1 MGLLGPFDGHPDPLE
16 QGLRLGVRLPLRR
29 VALGGPCSL
38 QGGRWT
44 WLPGC
49 IATRRHTHV
58 CRGPARRGSG
68 NPGPNCRR
76 AASIVSNTDLKV
88 SALAESMSVL
98 PPISSFCL
106 PTGSGQLQGQTSPW
120 PVPRVPNGRC
130 LRGSWQAPG
139 GSCLWHR
146 GRIGFGRGKID
157 EGKGC
162 GQCRRPWARRARLAG
177 EETLQGQGL
186 GQTQRRASPRC
197 CRFSQ
202 HVSVG
207 RLLAHPAG
215 PRRLRE
221 GPADR
226 PRQAILEVR
235 RPQDLG
241 AQVCCGNLHVQCH
254 TQGHTPP
261 TIRMQTYGKGQVVN
275 GPGHTA
281 GLCETGQDTKEPG
294 HDGARGGGLCRAR
307 QTGQTEE
314 GKTYIT
320 SKLGMTPS
328 AVKQTGKTGKTWGSV
343 SG

>member
-1 MGLLGPFDGHPDPLE
+1 MATGLHCHPSPHP
-16 QGLRLGVRLPLRR
+16 RLPWVRTQGQR
-29 VALGGPCSL
+29 KSGP
-38 QGGRWT
+38 Q
-44 WLPGC
+44 
-49 IATRRHTHV
+49 
-58 CRGPARRGSG
+58 
-68 NPGPNCRR
+68 
-76 AASIVSNTDLKV
+76 
-88 SALAESMSVL
+88 
-98 PPISSFCL
+98 L
-106 PTGSGQLQGQTSPW
+106 PTCCLDCVEHRFEGVGVGRAHVGLAAHLQLLPANRVGPIARPNFAVAGSKGAQRKVPVQG
-120 PVPRVPNGRC
+120 
-130 LRGSWQAPG
+130 WQAPG
-139 GSCLWHR
+139 GSCLWHG
-146 GRIGFGRGKID
+146 GRIGFDRGKID